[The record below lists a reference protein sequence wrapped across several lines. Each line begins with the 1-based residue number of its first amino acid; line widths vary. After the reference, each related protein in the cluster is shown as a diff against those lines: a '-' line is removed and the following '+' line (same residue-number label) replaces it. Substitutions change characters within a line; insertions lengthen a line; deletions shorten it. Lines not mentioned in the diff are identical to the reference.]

1 MAPWPKTV
9 YPPTVGPTEYCP
21 PRHLGGEGVVWREL
35 MRWSEAAAAAGRGVN
50 TNNDKGEEDER
61 KVNSLDEVEAAAEGL
76 GSFSIS
82 LEESSEHE
90 RVGNSKSIGSGTFS
104 FDVQH
109 EEEKRGSNDELEQL
123 QPPKNPASPS
133 GGWRRL
139 TSAELNTVQRLGDRN
154 ESGELTF
161 QTYDLSH
168 VTMDTARGIT
178 KDICVRLAKRTAA
191 WPEDRH

>member
-1 MAPWPKTV
+1 MAPWPKSV

-35 MRWSEAAAAAGRGVN
+35 MRWSEAAAAAGRG
-50 TNNDKGEEDER
+50 NNDKGEEDER

-82 LEESSEHE
+82 LEEGSEHE

-109 EEEKRGSNDELEQL
+109 EEEKRSSTDELEGGDSSG
-123 QPPKNPASPS
+123 NRVMHPASPS
-133 GGWRRL
+133 GRW
-139 TSAELNTVQRLGDRN
+139 
-154 ESGELTF
+154 SG
-161 QTYDLSH
+161 
-168 VTMDTARGIT
+168 
-178 KDICVRLAKRTAA
+178 AA
-191 WPEDRH
+191 APRAHAVW